1 MMKAYL
7 LLLSLIST
15 VITISAC
22 TSQSASESAAE
33 PGQLSDLS
41 AAESAALANLSMM
54 INEQFSIYDTQV
66 KFSATGGEFRE
77 GLPPSDDN
85 YSYQIAQVT
94 PTKVYMTAIANQSN
108 LRSLSA
114 QIFVIPE
121 ASRAQAYSN
130 SPISGSICV
139 TNTPSQSAP
148 TEPADATVA
157 EPPCPS
163 GSFSAGVFYPYGG
176 NQ

>member
-7 LLLSLIST
+7 LLLGLIST
-15 VITISAC
+15 VVTISAC
-22 TSQSASESAAE
+22 TSQSISESAAE

-41 AAESAALANLSMM
+41 AVESSALANLSTM
-54 INEQFSIYDTQV
+54 INEQFSIYGTQT
-66 KFSATGGEFRE
+66 KFSATGSDFR
-77 GLPPSDDN
+77 GGFPPSDDN
-85 YSYQIAQVT
+85 YSYQIARAT

-121 ASRAQAYSN
+121 AGRAQAYSN

-139 TNTPSQSAP
+139 TNSPSQSAP
-148 TEPADATVA
+148 AEPADATVA

-163 GSFSAGVFYPYGG
+163 GSFSAGVFYPYGDLR
-176 NQ
+176 